1 MNIDEKK
8 KIIVDSINNI
18 ENHNKIVNFIHYYEI
33 KHTEN
38 NNGYFVN
45 ISVINDEI
53 IEKLYELIINLNN
66 NLDDNLLKEKIKIIE
81 ENKIDMGKINPK
93 NISKTENNDI
103 KLSEFSGIDKEKIS
117 LSKNYKFE

>member
-1 MNIDEKK
+1 MDIEEKK
-8 KIIVDSINNI
+8 KIILDSINNI

-81 ENKIDMGKINPK
+81 ENKIDIGKTNTK
-93 NISKTENNDI
+93 NISKTEIYDI
-103 KLSEFSGIDKEKIS
+103 KISDFNGIDKEKIL

>member
-45 ISVINDEI
+45 ISVISDEI

>member
-1 MNIDEKK
+1 MNEKK
-8 KIIVDSINNI
+8 KFIFNTINNI
-18 ENHNKIVNFIHYYEI
+18 ENHNKIINFIHYYKI

-81 ENKIDMGKINPK
+81 ENNIYIDKTNQK
-93 NISKTENNDI
+93 NITKIQYNDI
-103 KLSEFSGIDKEKIS
+103 KLSEFNGIDKENIS

>member
-45 ISVINDEI
+45 ISVISDEI
-53 IEKLYELIINLNN
+53 IEKLNELIINLNN